1 MKKNQDYKN
10 AALASLSG
18 IWAKAVV
25 ATLVL
30 IAINSP
36 AFAPSIS
43 EKVSGDTSIGLSL
56 FVCVYELLVIVP
68 IGVGFMN
75 TFRLLY
81 EENDI
86 DLTSNCISLALKHYV
101 HIILGMLLVTVLVMI
116 GFLLLIIPGI
126 ILGYAYSMVPYLL
139 VERPDMSVTETL
151 KASRTM
157 MKGRKFD
164 LFYLQLSF
172 IGWILLSI
180 ITLGIG
186 FIWLYPYM
194 MTAQAAFY
202 RDVKLENGII
212 KDIPAEPVAPVA
224 EPATPFAGQEAEA
237 TEPVASSEKE
247 TTEPIASSEASAPE
261 NKPEE

>member
-56 FVCVYELLVIVP
+56 FVYELLVIVP

-180 ITLGIG
+180 ISLGIG

-237 TEPVASSEKE
+237 TEPVASY
-247 TTEPIASSEASAPE
+247 EASAPE

>member
-30 IAINSP
+30 IAISI
-36 AFAPSIS
+36 APSIALGG
-43 EKVSGDTSIGLSL
+43 SGDTSIGLSL

-224 EPATPFAGQEAEA
+224 EPVAPIAGQEAET

-247 TTEPIASSEASAPE
+247 TTEPVASSDASAPE